1 MNGNPARFDRASE
14 SWDHAHLDH
23 QRRNKKM
30 SDTKMALA
38 TFTAAVVCG
47 VIFIGFL
54 SALQM
59 LNECLP
65 Q

>member
-1 MNGNPARFDRASE
+1 
-14 SWDHAHLDH
+14 
-23 QRRNKKM
+23 M